1 MGFARTYS
9 VALVGLRGHIV
20 EVEADVSSAL
30 PSFVLLGL
38 PDTALN
44 ESKERV
50 RSATKN
56 SGI

>member
-1 MGFARTYS
+1 MMGFARTYS

-44 ESKERV
+44 E
-50 RSATKN
+50 
-56 SGI
+56 